1 METNM
6 DKEIKPFINIG
17 PGHVIKEDLEALNW
31 TQWDLA
37 EIIGMSEKTVSKIL
51 NNKTLITFE
60 TARLLSK
67 AFGQSTRFWM
77 NLDAKYRLWEH
88 EENSREKSAEKLAGV
103 YKYMPIQEMIK
114 KGWLSYYL
122 RPDDLIE
129 QVKSFW
135 NIPDSN
141 LSFMKK
147 PATCFRKSDAFS
159 CYEQYYIQTW
169 FQMAKKG
176 ASFFKTGT
184 YIKSGLEN
192 LAYNYTQYTQ
202 KTDGIEIFLKELESA
217 GVSFFILS
225 HQRKTYL
232 DGAAFVHEGRPVVVY
247 TARHDRLD
255 NFWFTLAHEIAH
267 VLLHLSDGKGE
278 YLDRMDQKRS
288 GLKEEQA
295 DAFALKMIK
304 AKEIIDYCSPFK
316 QYISVA
322 RVRQCAQAIQVGE
335 ALVVGVLKYCGVVP
349 YRNLNRFKTKV
360 SPLIPDR
367 YFVERRLVNG

>member
-1 METNM
+1 M

-31 TQWDLA
+31 TQCDLA
-37 EIIGMSEKTVSKIL
+37 EIIGMSEKTVSKII
-51 NNKTLITFE
+51 NNKTLITFK

-77 NLDAKYRLWEH
+77 NLDAKYHLWEH
-88 EENSREKSAEKLAGV
+88 EENSREKSVEKLAGV
-103 YKYMPIQEMIK
+103 FKYMPVNEMIK

-122 RPDDLIE
+122 RIDDLIE

-141 LSFMKK
+141 LSFMNK

-169 FQMAKKG
+169 FQMAKKCAG
-176 ASFFKTGT
+176 FFKTGA
-184 YIKSGLEN
+184 YSKSRLKK
-192 LAYNYTQYTQ
+192 LADKFTQYTMEA
-202 KTDGIEIFLKELESA
+202 DGIEIFLKELDSA
-217 GVSFFILS
+217 GLSFFILS
-225 HQRKTYL
+225 RLQKTYL
-232 DGAAFVHEGRPVVVY
+232 DGAAFVHEGKPIVVY
-247 TARHDRLD
+247 TARHDRVD

-288 GLKEEQA
+288 GPKEEQA

-304 AKEIIDYCSPFK
+304 AKEIIEYCAPFK

-322 RVRQCAQAIQVGE
+322 RVKQCAQAIKVGE
-335 ALVVGVLKYCGVVP
+335 ALVVGVLQYCGVVP

-360 SPLIPDR
+360 SPLIPDP
-367 YFVERRLVNG
+367 YFVERQFING

>member
-1 METNM
+1 MQTNM

-51 NNKTLITFE
+51 NNKTLITFG

-88 EENSREKSAEKLAGV
+88 EENSREKSVEKLAGV
-103 YKYMPIQEMIK
+103 YKYMPVKEMIK

-141 LSFMKK
+141 LSFMNK
-147 PATCFRKSDAFS
+147 PSACFKKSDAFTR
-159 CYEQYYIQTW
+159 YEKYYALTW
-169 FQMAKKG
+169 LQMAKKSAG
-176 ASFFKTGT
+176 FFKTGA
-184 YIKSGLEN
+184 YSKSRLN
-192 LAYNYTQYTQ
+192 KLADKFTQYTREA
-202 KTDGIEIFLKELESA
+202 DGITIFLKELERV
-217 GVSFFILS
+217 GVAFYILS
-225 HQRKTYL
+225 HLQKTYL
-232 DGAAFVHEGRPVVVY
+232 DGAAFENEGRPIIVY

-267 VLLHLSDGKGE
+267 VLLHLSDGRGE
-278 YLDRMDQKRS
+278 YLDRMDQERS
-288 GLKEEQA
+288 GREEEQA

-304 AKEIIDYCSPFK
+304 AREIIDYCAPFK

-335 ALVVGVLKYCGVVP
+335 ALVVGVLQYCGVVP
-349 YRNLNRFKTKV
+349 YRNLNRFKIKV
-360 SPLIPDR
+360 SPLIPER

>member
-1 METNM
+1 M

-37 EIIGMSEKTVSKIL
+37 EIIGMSEKTVSKII

-77 NLDAKYRLWEH
+77 NLDAKYHLWEH

-103 YKYMPIQEMIK
+103 YKYMPVKEMIK

-122 RPDDLIE
+122 RTDDLIE

-135 NIPDSN
+135 NITDSN
-141 LSFMKK
+141 LSFMNK
-147 PATCFRKSDAFS
+147 PASCFKKSGAFNL
-159 CYEQYYIQTW
+159 YEKYYALTW
-169 FQMAKKG
+169 LQMAKQSSG
-176 ASFFKTGT
+176 FFKTGA
-184 YIKSGLEN
+184 YSKSRMEK
-192 LAYNYTQYTQ
+192 LADKFTQYTREA
-202 KTDGIEIFLKELESA
+202 DGIEIFLKDLYSA

-225 HQRKTYL
+225 RLRKTYL
-232 DGAAFVHEGRPVVVY
+232 DGAAFVHEGRPIVVY
-247 TARHDRLD
+247 TARHDRVD

-295 DAFALKMIK
+295 DAFALKIIK
-304 AKEIIDYCSPFK
+304 AKEIIDYYAPFK

-335 ALVVGVLKYCGVVP
+335 ALVVGVLQYCGVVP

-367 YFVERRLVNG
+367 YFAERRLVNG